1 MAAAMTPLAEYGR
14 GFGRANAWLLL
25 AWDDVKN
32 RYRRT
37 TLGPLWLT
45 LSHAISICGIAF
57 AFSTLF
63 GRPLK
68 DFFLYLSAGLTVWG
82 FIAGSLNEGS
92 TIYLRSQNL
101 LFSYDLPASVHIFRF
116 VTGQVITFAHQ
127 MLVYLVVVSLDPSVV
142 SWNMLW
148 FFPGLLLLTAA
159 AVGWST
165 LLSFL
170 GARYRD
176 LGPAISSTTHLAFL
190 LTPIFW
196 ERTRVPDDVLWFVL
210 MNPFYHLVEI
220 VRAPL
225 LGRAPDLT
233 NWVVSGLVAS
243 LLIGAGVALYSNK
256 RSRLTYWL

>member
-1 MAAAMTPLAEYGR
+1 MTAAVTPLAEYGR
-14 GFGRANAWLLL
+14 GFARAQAWLLL

-45 LSHAISICGIAF
+45 LSHGIMMCGIAF
-57 AFSTLF
+57 AFSMLF

-68 DFFLYLSAGLTVWG
+68 DFLLYLSAGLTVWV
-82 FIAGSLNEGS
+82 FIAGSLNEGPH
-92 TIYLRSQNL
+92 IYPRSQNL

-116 VTGQVITFAHQ
+116 VTGQIITFAHQ
-127 MLVYLVVVSLDPSVV
+127 MLVYLAVLAVDPSVIN
-142 SWNMLW
+142 WNMLW
-148 FFPGLLLLTAA
+148 FFPGFALLAIA

-165 LLSFL
+165 LLAFL

-176 LGPAISSTTHLAFL
+176 LPPAIGATTHLAFL

-196 ERTRVPDDVLWFVL
+196 ERTRVPEDALWFVM
-210 MNPFYHLVEI
+210 MNPFYHLIEM

-225 LGRAPDLT
+225 LGRPPDPM
-233 NWVVSGLVAS
+233 NWIVSAIVAALLV
-243 LLIGAGVALYSNK
+243 GAGVALYAKK

>member
-1 MAAAMTPLAEYGR
+1 MTAAMTPLVEYGR
-14 GFGRANAWLLL
+14 GFARVHAWLLL

-45 LSHAISICGIAF
+45 LSHALAICGIAF
-57 AFSTLF
+57 AFSMLW
-63 GRPLK
+63 GRPLQE
-68 DFFLYLSAGLTVWG
+68 FLLYLSAGLTVWG
-82 FIAGSLNEGS
+82 FIATSLNEGAH
-92 TIYLRSQNL
+92 IYPRSQNL

-116 VTGQVITFAHQ
+116 VTGQTITFAHH
-127 MLVYLVVVSLDPSVV
+127 MLVYLVVLMFDRSVIN
-142 SWNMLW
+142 WNMLW
-148 FFPGLLLLTAA
+148 FFPGFALLAAA

-170 GARYRD
+170 GARFRD
-176 LGPAISSTTHLAFL
+176 LAPAVGSTTHLAFL

-196 ERTRVPDDVLWFVL
+196 ERTRIPDDALWFVM
-210 MNPFYHLVEI
+210 MNPFYHLIEI

-225 LGRAPDLT
+225 LGRAPDPL
-233 NWVVSGLVAS
+233 NWIVSGLVAG
-243 LLIGAGVALYSNK
+243 LLVSAGVALYSSK